1 MAEKAAAD
9 HGPVSYGRYVMVW
22 LTLLALTATTIT
34 AAGLAFGRWSV
45 LAAILIAAVKG
56 TLVLFYFMHL
66 KYESLLLKLFMT
78 IAVLT
83 LVVIMILTFA
93 DLSFR

>member
-1 MAEKAAAD
+1 MAEQAAKA

-22 LTLLALTATTIT
+22 LSLLILTAATVT
-34 AAGLAFGRWSV
+34 AAGLAFGRWSI

-66 KYESLLLKLFMT
+66 KYESAILKLFMT
-78 IAVLT
+78 VALLT
-83 LVVIMILTFA
+83 LAIIMILTFA